1 MTYRDSGRW
10 RLPARSPQHAS
21 PFGYSAP
28 VRRHAHR
35 ALRLFVTAG
44 TWAAGLCLVIGSI
57 VLVATAAGPE
67 RAQPDLTAARQA
79 SPRAGLASKAPA
91 KVSGHG
97 TTGSGQVVAAFS
109 GRGNLTTGHFR
120 VRPHARWE
128 LRWSY
133 SCPAGITEGQLVVA
147 DAGASGHGGASIDQ
161 TGISGAGSIWL
172 GPGKTTHYLVVIS
185 TCSWSMKAVQ
195 AK

>member
-1 MTYRDSGRW
+1 MTYRDSDGW
-10 RLPARSPQHAS
+10 RLPARVPQHAA
-21 PFGYSAP
+21 PFGYSDP
-28 VRRHAHR
+28 LRGHTRR

-57 VLVATAAGPE
+57 VLVATAAGPGS
-67 RAQPDLTAARQA
+67 AVPKLAAARQP
-79 SPRAGLASKAPA
+79 SPTAGQAGRDPA
-91 KVSGHG
+91 KVSGSG
-97 TTGSGQVVAAFS
+97 STGPAPVLAAFS
-109 GRGNLTTGHFR
+109 GQGNRTTRHFR
-120 VRPHARWE
+120 VRAHARWE

-133 SCPAGITEGQLVVA
+133 SCPAGVADGQLVVE
-147 DAGASGHGGASIDQ
+147 DAGAAGRGGASIDQ

-172 GPGKTTHYLVVIS
+172 GPGKATHYLIVIS